1 MASSPEPRCEID
13 DGAATR
19 VPAQRPDFQRR
30 LVCILGLPFDAITL
44 AEAVQRVREDAFS
57 NRRCFVSTPNLNFAM
72 AAQTDPEFRGS
83 VLRSDLSLVDGMPLV
98 WIARLLGVPVPM
110 RVAGSAL
117 FEALVEHPAPVLSV
131 YFFGGPSGAAAAAS
145 ERVNRRAGGVH
156 CVGFDSPGIGSVESL
171 STVEHIERINRSGA
185 QFVVV
190 ALGAK
195 KGQAWIER
203 NAGRLVAPVVSHLG
217 AVVNFAAGALR
228 RAPTWMQ
235 QSGLE
240 WLWRI
245 KEEPQLWRRYWNDG
259 RGVLRIAATRVLPD
273 AITRRSDATSAG
285 VTPIASPGQTTLR
298 LHGAWIDTRGLESFA
313 GHLADCAKCETAVIV
328 DLREVTEVGNRLA
341 ALLLVA
347 CGWFGRHG
355 GFRVVGAKGKVA
367 RSLYRK
373 AVILDC

>member
-1 MASSPEPRCEID
+1 MASSPEPRGGTG
-13 DGAATR
+13 DGAASPL
-19 VPAQRPDFQRR
+19 PAQRPDFQRR

-72 AAQTDPEFRGS
+72 AAQTDPDFRGS

-131 YFFGGPSGAAAAAS
+131 YFFGGPPGAAAAAS
-145 ERVNRRAGGVH
+145 ERVNRRAGGVL

-171 STVEHIERINRSGA
+171 SSAEHIERINRSGA

-203 NAGRLVAPVVSHLG
+203 NAGRLMAP
-217 AVVNFAAGALR
+217 VNFAAGALR

-285 VTPIASPGQTTLR
+285 VTPISGPGQTTLR
-298 LHGAWIDTRGLESFA
+298 LRGAWIDTRGLESFA
-313 GHLADCAKCETAVIV
+313 GHLADCAERETAVIV
-328 DLREVTEVGNRLA
+328 DLLEVTVVGNRLV

-347 CGWFGRHG
+347 CGWFCSHG
-355 GFRVVGAKGKVA
+355 GFRVIGATGNVA
-367 RSLYRK
+367 RALHRK